1 MKSQLAEV
9 QTGFEPLLFH
19 FQGDFCSKR
28 PFSEGCGGWI
38 SEKSEKNLSQSYGRW
53 IVGFH
58 EPMTSAFFAL
68 KKGAGIGGMN
78 MSKEQTAKKERFLRE
93 VERQLLRKGL
103 DSEMT
108 EGGILNVKWH
118 GQLLCDVDGDGVV
131 CFPSKTVRGV
141 DADASLQT
149 VIQIASQVREYMPI
163 FARAPALKAIGLEG
177 SYKILA
183 DFGDAVLA
191 GRLGKKGANFVT
203 WEWDFDRNGVH
214 MGHYFIEDYAGAKRD
229 FAARSRLIEPQRLF
243 SDKELGVIRNA
254 CEFALADDATLTYG
268 DETRLRSI
276 QEQIEILL
284 PRNQEQE
291 QEQEQEQR
299 PAMEQT
305 M

>member
-9 QTGFEPLLFH
+9 QTGFEPLFFH
-19 FQGDFCSKR
+19 IQAEFQWQR
-28 PFSEGCGGWI
+28 PFSEGCRGEI
-38 SEKSEKNLSQSYGRW
+38 PEKTKKNLSQSYGRW

-291 QEQEQEQR
+291 QEQEQRSE
-299 PAMEQT
+299 MEQT

>member
-1 MKSQLAEV
+1 MAAPFFRGLRR
-9 QTGFEPLLFH
+9 L
-19 FQGDFCSKR
+19 DFRKI
-28 PFSEGCGGWI
+28 G
-38 SEKSEKNLSQSYGRW
+38 EKSFTMLWALDCWFSRTKS
-53 IVGFH
+53 
-58 EPMTSAFFAL
+58 SAFFAL
-68 KKGAGIGGMN
+68 KKGVENGGMN
-78 MSKEQTAKKERFLRE
+78 MSNEQTAKKERFLRE

-103 DSEMT
+103 DSEMM
-108 EGGILNVKWH
+108 EDGILNVKWH
-118 GQLLCDVDGDGVV
+118 GQLLCDVDGDGMV

-214 MGHYFIEDYAGAKRD
+214 MGHYFIEDYASAKRD
-229 FAARSRLIEPQRLF
+229 FAARSGLIEPQRLF

-254 CEFALADDATLTYG
+254 CEFALTDDATLTYG
-268 DETRLRSI
+268 DERRLRSV
-276 QEQIEILL
+276 QEQIELLL
-284 PRNQEQE
+284 PQKEQTPE
-291 QEQEQEQR
+291 QHSE
-299 PAMEQT
+299 MEQT

>member
-1 MKSQLAEV
+1 MKSRLAEV
-9 QTGFEPLLFH
+9 RTGFEPLLFH
-19 FQGDFCSKR
+19 IQADFQWQR

-38 SEKSEKNLSQSYGRW
+38 SEKSKKNLSQSYGRW

-291 QEQEQEQR
+291 QEQEQRSE
-299 PAMEQT
+299 MEQT

>member
-1 MKSQLAEV
+1 
-9 QTGFEPLLFH
+9 
-19 FQGDFCSKR
+19 
-28 PFSEGCGGWI
+28 
-38 SEKSEKNLSQSYGRW
+38 
-53 IVGFH
+53 
-58 EPMTSAFFAL
+58 MTSAFFAL

-254 CEFALADDATLTYG
+254 CEFALTDDATLTYG
-268 DETRLRSI
+268 DEKRLHSV
-276 QEQIEILL
+276 QEQIELLL
-284 PRNQEQE
+284 PQQERNQH
-291 QEQEQEQR
+291 
-299 PAMEQT
+299 PTMEQT

>member
-1 MKSQLAEV
+1 MAGVLNLCFSIFK
-9 QTGFEPLLFH
+9 GFLLSAPF
-19 FQGDFCSKR
+19 FRGLRRLDFRKI
-28 PFSEGCGGWI
+28 G
-38 SEKSEKNLSQSYGRW
+38 EKSFTKLWALDCWFSRT
-53 IVGFH
+53 
-58 EPMTSAFFAL
+58 MTSAFFAL

>member
-1 MKSQLAEV
+1 
-9 QTGFEPLLFH
+9 
-19 FQGDFCSKR
+19 
-28 PFSEGCGGWI
+28 
-38 SEKSEKNLSQSYGRW
+38 
-53 IVGFH
+53 
-58 EPMTSAFFAL
+58 
-68 KKGAGIGGMN
+68 

-131 CFPSKTVRGV
+131 CFPSKTVMGV

-299 PAMEQT
+299 SEMEQT

>member
-19 FQGDFCSKR
+19 IQADFQWQR
-28 PFSEGCGGWI
+28 PFSEGCGSWI
-38 SEKSEKNLSQSYGRW
+38 SEKSKKNLSQNYGRW

-58 EPMTSAFFAL
+58 KPMTSAFFAL

-291 QEQEQEQR
+291 QEQEQRSE
-299 PAMEQT
+299 MEQT

>member
-9 QTGFEPLLFH
+9 QTGFEPLFFH
-19 FQGDFCSKR
+19 IQADFQWQR
-28 PFSEGCGGWI
+28 PFSEGCGGEI
-38 SEKSEKNLSQSYGRW
+38 SEKLKKNLSQSYGRW

-291 QEQEQEQR
+291 QEQEQRSE
-299 PAMEQT
+299 MEQT